1 MSVPLVIDLIE
12 WWACALAD
20 LWTMKNF
27 LSVSIFQ
34 LLVRR

>member
-1 MSVPLVIDLIE
+1 ME
-12 WWACALAD
+12 WRACALAD

-34 LLVRR
+34 LLIRR